1 MFLNIINEMLNLQ
14 IKDLFRMLI
23 FSKGHEAKKIL
34 LPDELDTIYN
44 QNSNSFFEV
53 FFLSLCSK

>member
-1 MFLNIINEMLNLQ
+1 MLNLQ